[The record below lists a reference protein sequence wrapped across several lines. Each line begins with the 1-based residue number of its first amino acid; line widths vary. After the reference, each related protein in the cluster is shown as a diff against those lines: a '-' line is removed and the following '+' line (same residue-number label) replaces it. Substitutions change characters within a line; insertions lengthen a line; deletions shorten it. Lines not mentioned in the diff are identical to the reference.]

1 MLLHRYLEEAIGNK
15 VAIGLLRTMINYRG
29 KIFTIRGLAQQ
40 AKVSPNETALIIHEL
55 ENFGIV
61 KIQPVGRA
69 YQLELNEDS
78 YILNKVIKPMIQA
91 EKNTIGELLVFLKKH
106 LDTKKIISAVIFG
119 SVVKGQEK
127 IDSDIDLLVISNDHD
142 HAIAQISKASEQI
155 FSVFHGSLSPIVFSD
170 KDFKAKRKGS
180 LIQSI
185 TDNHILICGKKI
197 GMS

>member
-185 TDNHILICGKKI
+185 IDNHILICGKKI

>member
-78 YILNKVIKPMIQA
+78 YILNKVIKPVIQA

-119 SVVKGQEK
+119 SVVKDQEK